1 MPATLNGQ
9 IIYEFPLNERIRTFI
24 RLEKLFQQISH
35 FVKGESEWDS
45 RAAIEGLLDTMTI
58 FSRSDIR
65 SELLKEL
72 ERHYKVL
79 ARLARSHGIDREK
92 LQEVVDQIDELS
104 QRLRDING
112 KLGNQLTN
120 DGLFKSIA
128 QRSAIPG
135 GTCSFDLPYYHYW
148 LQRPVDDRQ
157 LDLNQWLAP
166 FQPIREG
173 IDFVLG
179 TIRHSAVPQESVA
192 KAGFFQEN
200 LDKTLPFQ
208 LIRIGLDSDQPYF
221 AEISGGKHRFTIR
234 FLTLEP
240 EGRSRQSTSD
250 VPFHLSR
257 CQF

>member
-1 MPATLNGQ
+1 LNGQ

-24 RLEKLFQQISH
+24 RLEKLFQQIEH
-35 FVKGESEWDS
+35 FARGESEWQS
-45 RAAIEGLLDTMTI
+45 RAAIEGLLDILAI

-92 LQEVVDQIDELS
+92 LQEVIDQIDALS
-104 QRLRDING
+104 HQLREING
-112 KLGNQLTN
+112 KLGNQLSSN
-120 DGLFKSIA
+120 GLFKSIA

-148 LQRPVDDRQ
+148 LQRPMSDRH
-157 LDLNQWLAP
+157 LDLTMWLEP
-166 FQPIREG
+166 FNPVRQA
-173 IDFVLG
+173 IDFVLD
-179 TIRHSAVPQESVA
+179 TIRHSSLPEEAVA

-200 LDKTLPFQ
+200 LDKSLPFQ
-208 LIRIGLDSDQPYF
+208 LIRIGLAADQPYF
-221 AEISGGKHRFTIR
+221 SEISGGKHRFTIR
-234 FLTLEP
+234 FLSLEFD
-240 EGRSRQSTSD
+240 GKTRQANVD
-250 VPFHLSR
+250 VPFHLTR